1 MEVALNNPIYEE
13 LNKKSGINQS
23 SDFLT
28 RFNQFKKSFTGNPQ
42 EQVQELLRS
51 GKVSQAQYNRAV
63 QIANQL
69 KKMMGM

>member
-1 MEVALNNPIYEE
+1 MNNPIYEE
-13 LNKKSGINQS
+13 LNRKSEINQS

-28 RFNQFKKSFTGNPQ
+28 RFNQFRKSFAGNPQ
-42 EQVQELLRS
+42 EQVQALLRS

-69 KKMMGM
+69 RRIMGM

>member
-1 MEVALNNPIYEE
+1 MNNPIYEE
-13 LNKKSGINQS
+13 LNRKSEINQS

-28 RFNQFKKSFTGNPQ
+28 RFNQFRRSFAGNPQ
-42 EQVQELLRS
+42 EQVQALLSS

-69 KKMMGM
+69 RKIMGV